1 MANHKLIWITG
12 PTRSGKTTQLIQQG
26 CTWVAQSGT
35 LNDLQQPIAMP
46 GALVLAATGDNRID
60 LDARLTGAL
69 QGTYPFHSTTP
80 LGFFQDEVTLF
91 WPLLIQQ
98 LDLKAQFPVRLNPEN
113 EQELATRLWRSQLD
127 EMIAR
132 QPAVNEERL
141 VRRLLDLFQLT
152 HLAGIPLEDMP
163 TILQQGLAGQEQ
175 ELPLPFSQVETL
187 LQQWQHWCL
196 ERGLLTYGIITALY
210 WQYLLP
216 HTTYQRHLLQRYQM
230 VLADDVDEY
239 PAIARS
245 LFEIFIQGGST
256 VVFTFNPDGAVRLG
270 LGADPAYLADLAD
283 HCQMISLT
291 HQPSPCL
298 GSEWGDAIVEFVTDP
313 MVFLALPE
321 SMQTIQTTSRAE
333 LLRQIAELIV
343 KAVQSGQVEPREV
356 AVIAPG
362 LDAIARYTLSEIL
375 SKHQIPVES
384 LNDQRPLTSF
394 PIIRSLLTLLAFVYP
409 GLGRLIDRD
418 AVAEMLVVLSQKQ
431 GASSL
436 AQPQITSP
444 PASSHSP
451 TLPLSHPLSLI
462 DPVRAGLLAD
472 YCFAPHPD
480 RPRLLPP
487 NTFPRWDRL
496 GYQASETYQS
506 LLQWIETQKTQ
517 LDQRL
522 IPNAVSLLDRAIQH
536 FLITERTLSFDQ
548 LSALRQLIETAQHY
562 WDINSRLRQ
571 SQLSKSD
578 APASMTV
585 SSFIQLLRNGTV
597 TSNPYPVRPIG
608 PNSNAVTLANVFQY
622 RSNRRAHRW
631 QFWLDTGST
640 RWLSGVDALFA
651 APLFL
656 HGWSGRAWT
665 AADTLTANEQ
675 RLRRILLDLLSRAE
689 ERVYLCHSDL
699 ATSGQEQTG
708 VLLSLVNGAVSV
720 NG

>member
-1 MANHKLIWITG
+1 M
-12 PTRSGKTTQLIQQG
+12 
-26 CTWVAQSGT
+26 
-35 LNDLQQPIAMP
+35 
-46 GALVLAATGDNRID
+46 LAATGDNRID
-60 LDARLTGAL
+60 LDARLTRAL
-69 QGTYPFHSTTP
+69 QGAYPFHATTP

-98 LDLKAQFPVRLNPEN
+98 LELKAQFPVRLNPEN
-113 EQELATRLWRSQLD
+113 EQELAARLWRSHLD
-127 EMIAR
+127 QVIAN
-132 QPAVNEERL
+132 QPTVNEERL
-141 VRRLLDLFQLT
+141 VRRLLDLLQLT
-152 HLAGIPLEDMP
+152 HLAGIPLEDLP

-175 ELPLPFSQVETL
+175 ELPLPFPQIEAL
-187 LQQWQHWCL
+187 LQEWQRWCL

-216 HTTYQRHLLQRYQM
+216 HTTYQRHLLQRYSL

-245 LFEIFIQGGST
+245 LFEVLIQGGST
-256 VVFTFNPDGAVRLG
+256 VAFTFNPDGAVRLG
-270 LGADPAYLADLAD
+270 LGADPAYLAELAD
-283 HCQMISLT
+283 QCQIISLS
-291 HQPSPCL
+291 QPSVTCL
-298 GSEWGDAIVEFVTDP
+298 GSEWGNSIVEFVTDP
-313 MVFLALPE
+313 MVFLGLPE
-321 SMQTIQTTSRAE
+321 SIQTIQTTSRAE
-333 LLRQIAELIV
+333 LLRQVAELIV

-394 PIIRSLLTLLAFVYP
+394 PIIRALLTLLAFIYP

-431 GASSL
+431 G
-436 AQPQITSP
+436 THSP
-444 PASSHSP
+444 PPLSP
-451 TLPLSHPLSLI
+451 SLPLPLI

-480 RPRLLPP
+480 LPRLLPP

-496 GYQASETYQS
+496 GYQASEIYQA
-506 LLQWIETQKTQ
+506 LLQWIETQKQQ

-522 IPNAVSLLDRAIQH
+522 IPNAVTLLDRAIQH
-536 FLITERTLSFDQ
+536 FLIAERTLPFDQ
-548 LSALRQLIETAQHY
+548 LSALRQFIETAQHY
-562 WDINSRLRQ
+562 WEISRRLQQ
-571 SQLSKSD
+571 SQPKSD

-585 SSFIQLLRNGTV
+585 RGFIQLLRNGTV

-608 PNSNAVTLANVFQY
+608 SSSNAVTLANVFQY
-622 RSNRRAHRW
+622 RSNRCADRW
-631 QFWLDTGST
+631 QFWLDAGSP

-656 HGWSGRAWT
+656 HGWLGRTWT
-665 AADTLTANEQ
+665 AADALTANEQ

-708 VLLSLVNGAVSV
+708 ILLSLVNSASTISG
-720 NG
+720 